1 MELNGGMRSITCSH
15 SCLSILAAVLA
26 LSLVACT
33 RSEPRSP
40 IVDRVQQ
47 AGAGDVTTASEF
59 SIEDWMRKH
68 RDVAVDVDKMCGP
81 AREKGNAGWGDTT
94 EGKVCLAARNATMGT
109 YRSPRDGKGYHGGD
123 K

>member
-1 MELNGGMRSITCSH
+1 MELNGGMESSIRNRV
-15 SCLSILAAVLA
+15 CLSLAGVVIV
-26 LSLVACT
+26 SLVACT
-33 RSEPRSP
+33 RSEPHSP

-68 RDVAVDVDKMCGP
+68 RDIAVDVDKMCAP
-81 AREKGNAGWGDTT
+81 AREKANANWGDTT
-94 EGKVCLAARNATMGT
+94 EGKVCLAARNAAMGT
-109 YRSPRDGKGYHGGD
+109 YRSPRDGKGYHGGN

>member
-1 MELNGGMRSITCSH
+1 MELNGGMRSIICNHPWIS
-15 SCLSILAAVLA
+15 LLVGGIV
-26 LSLVACT
+26 LSLAGCT

-47 AGAGDVTTASEF
+47 AGAGDVTAASEF

-68 RDVAVDVDKMCGP
+68 RDVAVEVDRTCAP
-81 AREKGNAGWGDTT
+81 VREKANGVWGDTT
-94 EGKVCLAARNATMGT
+94 EGKVCLAARNAAMGT